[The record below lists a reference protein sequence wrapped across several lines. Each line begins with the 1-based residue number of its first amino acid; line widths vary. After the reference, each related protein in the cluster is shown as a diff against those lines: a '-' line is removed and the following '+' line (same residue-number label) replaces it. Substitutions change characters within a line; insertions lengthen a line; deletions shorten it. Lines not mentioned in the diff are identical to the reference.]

1 MDIVGQVGI
10 GKIKRSE
17 VCWVYGRE
25 LVVLNGKNERN
36 RQKRVKKKD
45 KNVGIRKSSEEE
57 KKRVEWRLRCEI
69 RKRRC
74 EIWNKVIRDLEW
86 R

>member
-10 GKIKRSE
+10 GNMKRSE

-36 RQKRVKKKD
+36 IDRQMRVKKK
-45 KNVGIRKSSEEE
+45 IRM
-57 KKRVEWRLRCEI
+57 LG
-69 RKRRC
+69 
-74 EIWNKVIRDLEW
+74 
-86 R
+86 